1 VRRRW
6 ETSISRLDSA
16 AARRSVNR
24 PPAAR
29 LFETA
34 ACRRTG
40 SRLVN
45 YFPVD
50 YTSLAKEN
58 QFNQGGNMR
67 KRLVSLVIFFAL
79 SMAASVIHAQP
90 SLKMM
95 IPANPGGGWDQTG
108 RHLAAAMQSA
118 KLVSS
123 VQFDNKGGAGG
134 TIGLAQFVNSAK
146 GDPNAV
152 LIGGMVMVGAIYL
165 DNSPVNL
172 TMVTPVARLTGE
184 YEIIVVPA
192 NSPHKSMADLV
203 KAFKANPGGVSW
215 GGGSAGGTD
224 HILVGLIAKQA
235 GVDPAKINYVPF
247 KGGGEAIAAIV
258 GGHVTAGV
266 SGVGE
271 FAEQIKGKRMRALAV
286 SSPSRMDGFQTL
298 KEQKLDIELANW
310 RGVFGAPGITTAQRD
325 ALIKIVR
332 GATET
337 KAWKDT
343 VAKLGWSPIFLS
355 GDEYKKFI
363 DEDTKRIA
371 GIIDSLG
378 IKKK

>member
-1 VRRRW
+1 
-6 ETSISRLDSA
+6 
-16 AARRSVNR
+16 
-24 PPAAR
+24 
-29 LFETA
+29 
-34 ACRRTG
+34 
-40 SRLVN
+40 
-45 YFPVD
+45 
-50 YTSLAKEN
+50 
-58 QFNQGGNMR
+58 MR
-67 KRLVSLVIFFAL
+67 KLLFAFIMTVAL
-79 SMAASVIHAQP
+79 SATLSVVQAQP
-90 SLKMM
+90 RLKMM

-123 VQFDNKGGAGG
+123 VQFENKGGAGG

-172 TMVTPVARLTGE
+172 SMVTPLARLTGE

-192 NSPHKSMADLV
+192 NSPHKTMADLI
-203 KAFKANPGGVSW
+203 KALKANPGGVSW

-224 HILVGLIAKQA
+224 HILVGLIAREA

-271 FAEQIKGKRMRALAV
+271 FAEQIKGGRMRALAV
-286 SSPSRMDGFQTL
+286 SSPERIDGFQTL
-298 KEQKLDIELANW
+298 KEQRLNVELANW
-310 RGVFGAPGITTAQRD
+310 RGIFGAPGITTVQRD

-332 GATET
+332 GATES
-337 KAWKDT
+337 KAWKET
-343 VAKLGWSPIFLS
+343 LTKLGWSPIFLS
-355 GDEYKKFI
+355 GDAYKKFI